1 MSIKYKGKAY
11 NSKEELCEHLGINII
26 DLKIQLEVYKD
37 IEKAVD
43 KSIQRA
49 GLINQYKNKAKSS
62 TSNRIQN
69 AQYVNKLKKYSGIM
83 RM

>member
-1 MSIKYKGKAY
+1 MRAFRNKH
-11 NSKEELCEHLGINII
+11 NRF
-26 DLKIQLEVYKD
+26 KIQLEVYKD

-62 TSNRIQN
+62 SSNRIQN